1 MGKKL
6 RDEDLV
12 LNIVVN
18 GDRGQKEIGEL
29 ERAVK
34 DTNKELQALER
45 SEKKLR
51 RSGKLNSEQYK
62 AVNQAIEDKN
72 KALSLAQSRLQS
84 LRSQVDVNKMSLVD
98 LRREMYRIRRLR
110 DLAVPYTK
118 QWIEHEKRLNQ
129 VNTRYQEL
137 NGRARETGS
146 SLQKMA
152 GRFNHYIG
160 VMTAGFASLI
170 AAISGI
176 RKTINDFAEFDD
188 KLADVM
194 KTTNL
199 TKIEVRELN
208 EELKK
213 IDSRTSQNDLL
224 GLARVA
230 GKLGIQ
236 GKEDILGFVR
246 AADQIGVALSED
258 LGGDVESAITQVGK
272 LVDIFKVSEDIP
284 LEQALLKVGSS
295 INQLGMAT
303 TANEGY
309 IVEFTRRMAGVGPLA
324 DINITKLM
332 GMAATLDSL
341 GQTSEVSTTALSK
354 LFLEMAKN
362 SDAFAKYASMDVK
375 AFKELLDTDANEA
388 FIRVLEGVK
397 RNSDGLTS
405 LSETLGDLGQ
415 DGGRVIGVLG
425 SLANNTQLLREQQEL
440 SNQAFEKGTS
450 LTEEFGLKNET
461 AQAQLDKARKGLQ
474 NMVVELG
481 EKLLPVMTVSTNG
494 FSYFVRI
501 LSVLFDFVSD
511 NWRVL
516 SLLTVALVSY
526 STALLVSNSYTKI
539 AIIQAKLKVF
549 WDNAM
554 LASTQLLAAA
564 QMVLAGNIKG
574 ATQAIRVF
582 NSVAKINPWVALA
595 SIIAVVG
602 VAVYQYSKGLTSAE
616 KAQRKLNDIQVSAEK
631 SIVREKLEMEQ
642 LLAVARDK
650 TRSDEDRLKAIQALQ
665 KLSPDYLGNLSLETI
680 NTKEATDATDAYIAS
695 LLKKASV
702 QAAEDELVE
711 LQKKRIEAL
720 KTGQA
725 EELSFWQKT
734 KLAVLSFGNEEALVN
749 DVREQYRKENREAM
763 EADFQAQEEL
773 LTGFIKRNVDL
784 NKKLNPSI
792 EEDDDT
798 TTTTTTTTNGG
809 SIKPKT
815 NAKSNLE
822 KQLQQQAEYRQ
833 KIIDG
838 QKSLVEQEKL
848 AYEERLRQ
856 AGIYGKDVTELTA
869 EENTVR
875 EALQEQY
882 YNNINQLDAEAV
894 EGFINNNQS
903 RFERELQQLRTLNN
917 EKYKEIKTLEDAKA
931 LLQDDLSQ
939 EALDGL
945 KNLRQAQQEVDKKF
959 IRDEEQMVKEHLQG
973 FMAQLNSLMA
983 GGEVEGLDLA
993 DKLLSDEERQVLAD
1007 RIADIKEKLSELGL
1021 KSGTEI
1027 AEDEGLRNTGV
1038 DVLGFSAEDWDAF
1051 YTRLEGGK
1059 VRMDD
1064 IAQAANALGQIWTQY
1079 NEFKSASE
1087 RKELQEY
1094 KQINDQKQAA
1104 LKKRLDQGVI
1114 SQDEYNEQVDELNL
1128 QLDKKTAVHERNQA
1142 KRERNVA
1149 LMAAIVNTAQAVT
1162 SALTAGPVMGPILA
1176 GIIGGMGLLQ
1186 IAKIRNE
1193 PLPEIPGAED
1203 GGYMDVVRSQD
1214 KKMFRSRGFI
1224 RSGFVD
1230 KPKVLVGENGT
1241 EFIANNE
1248 AYQNPTIRPVLNAID
1263 TAQRNGT
1270 ISSIN
1275 LEKVMAKRMELFTLP
1290 GRQRGGYSRKKSP
1303 VPVPSIQP
1311 DPEVMDLIRRNND
1324 LMNSLQ
1330 KQISKGIRA
1339 DVSLLGKRG
1348 FYEAEKVYNEIKNNT
1363 EL

>member
-12 LNIVVN
+12 LNIIVN
-18 GDRGQKEIGEL
+18 GDKGKKEIGAL
-29 ERAVK
+29 ERAIK
-34 DTNKELQALER
+34 DTTAELSALE
-45 SEKKLR
+45 SQEKNLR
-51 RSGKLNSEQYK
+51 LSGKKNTEQYK
-62 AVNQAIEDKN
+62 AVTAAIKQKN
-72 KALSLAQSRLQS
+72 DALVLSEARLKSLKQGLDLNS
-84 LRSQVDVNKMSLVD
+84 MS
-98 LRREMYRIRRLR
+98 LR
-110 DLAVPYTK
+110 DLRSEMNR
-118 QWIEHEKRLNQ
+118 ISRLRNIADPGSKNWQ
-129 VNTRYQEL
+129 KHDAQLKIVSDRYRHVRAQSELTGNSIQSMSSKATR
-137 NGRARETGS
+137 A
-146 SLQKMA
+146 
-152 GRFNHYIG
+152 IG
-160 VMTAGFASLI
+160 AI
-170 AAISGI
+170 AASVTTVIAAFSGI
-176 RKTINDFAEFDD
+176 RKATDMFAAFDD
-188 KLADVM
+188 QVAEVM
-194 KTTNL
+194 KTTGLLKEEVLEIDQNL
-199 TKIEVRELN
+199 RNFDTRSSQ
-208 EELKK
+208 EE
-213 IDSRTSQNDLL
+213 LL
-224 GLARVA
+224 GLGRVA
-230 GKLGIQ
+230 GKLGIDMQ
-236 GKEDILGFVR
+236 EDVEGFIR

-258 LGGDVESAITQVGK
+258 LGGDVEKAINDVGK
-272 LVDIFKVSEDIP
+272 LVDIFGQTEEFGI
-284 LEQALLKVGSS
+284 EQALLKTGSA
-295 INQLGMAT
+295 INELGASS
-303 TANEGY
+303 TANEAY
-309 IVEFTRRMAGVGPLA
+309 LVDFTKRLGGVAPA
-324 DINITKLM
+324 ANIAISDIL
-332 GMAATLDSL
+332 GLGATLDQF
-341 GQTSEVSTTALSK
+341 GQSVETSGTAMSQLIVNMFDDTANYAKIAGMEVSDFTK
-354 LFLEMAKN
+354 LLE
-362 SDAFAKYASMDVK
+362 
-375 AFKELLDTDANEA
+375 TDANEA
-388 FIRVLEGVK
+388 LITLLEAVKGNDSSMTALVGRLKELGIDGARATQVVSVLST
-397 RNSDGLTS
+397 NT
-405 LSETLGDLGQ
+405 ET
-415 DGGRVIGVLG
+415 
-425 SLANNTQLLREQQEL
+425 LREQQIL
-440 SNQAFEKGTS
+440 ANQAFEEGNS
-450 LTEEFGLKNET
+450 ISDEFAIKNET
-461 AQAQLDKARKGLQ
+461 AAAKLEKARNQVNLLW
-474 NMVVELG
+474 VDLG
-481 EKLLPVMTVSTNG
+481 QKLFPVITAGNQIFSTFLSTIITLIG
-494 FSYFVRI
+494 FIQENWKIISALTAAIVTYNAA
-501 LSVLFDFVSD
+501 LFIT
-511 NWRVL
+511 N
-516 SLLTVALVSY
+516 T
-526 STALLVSNSYTKI
+526 YTKI
-539 AIIQAKLKVF
+539 AIVQSKLKVF

-554 LASTQLLAAA
+554 RASTLLAAA
-564 QMVLAGNIKG
+564 AQALFAGNITR
-574 ATQAIRVF
+574 ATAAMKIF
-582 NSVAKINPWVALA
+582 NSVSKVNPWVALA
-595 SIIAVVG
+595 SVIIGAG
-602 VAVYQYSKGLTSAE
+602 VAIYQFSKQLTSAE
-616 KAQRKLNDIQVSAEK
+616 KAQRKLNDVQLQAEK
-631 SIVREKLEMEQ
+631 AIVREKIEMEQ

-650 TRSDEDRLKAIQALQ
+650 TKSDEERLKAIEALQ
-665 KLSPDYLGNLSLETI
+665 KLSPKYLSNLSLETI
-680 NTKEATDATDAYIAS
+680 NTKESKAATDAYIES

-711 LQKKRIEAL
+711 LQKKRLEAM

-725 EELSFWQKT
+725 EELSLWQKT
-734 KLAVLSFGNEEALVN
+734 KLAVLAAANDQSLVN

-773 LTGFIKRNVDL
+773 LTGFIQKNRDL
-784 NKKLNPSI
+784 NEKLKPVT
-792 EEDDDT
+792 EEDDT
-798 TTTTTTTTNGG
+798 TTTTTTITTNGG
-809 SIKPKT
+809 SKPKT
-815 NAKSNLE
+815 NSKSSLE

-894 EGFINNNQS
+894 EGFIQNNQS

-945 KNLRQAQQEVDKKF
+945 KNLRQAQKEVDKKF

-973 FMAQLNSLMA
+973 LMAQLNSLMA

-1007 RIADIKEKLSELGL
+1007 RIADVKEQLSELGL

-1027 AEDEGLRNTGV
+1027 AEDEGLRNSGV

-1059 VRMDD
+1059 TRMDD

-1079 NEFKSASE
+1079 NEFKAASE

-1094 KQINDQKQAA
+1094 KQVNDQKQAA

-1114 SQDEYNEQVDELNL
+1114 SQDEYNEQIDELNL

-1193 PLPEIPGAED
+1193 PLPEIPGAEE
-1203 GGYMDVVRSQD
+1203 GGYLDVVRAQD

-1224 RSGFVD
+1224 SSGFVD

-1241 EFIANNE
+1241 EFVANNE
-1248 AYQNPTIRPVLNAID
+1248 AYQNPTIRPVLDAID

-1275 LEKVMAKRMELFTLP
+1275 LEKVMARRMELFTLP
-1290 GRQRGGYSRKKSP
+1290 GRQQGGYSRPKNP
-1303 VPVPSIQP
+1303 APTPAPQP
-1311 DPEVMDLIRRNND
+1311 DPEVMDLIKRNND
-1324 LMNSLQ
+1324 LMNSLN

-1348 FYEAEKVYNEIKNNT
+1348 FYEAEKDYDEIIQNT
-1363 EL
+1363 DL

>member
-1 MGKKL
+1 M
-6 RDEDLV
+6 ES
-12 LNIVVN
+12 
-18 GDRGQKEIGEL
+18 Q
-29 ERAVK
+29 
-34 DTNKELQALER
+34 
-45 SEKKLR
+45 EKKLR
-51 RSGKLNSEQYK
+51 LSGKKNTEQYK
-62 AVNQAIEDKN
+62 AVTAAIKQKN
-72 KALSLAQSRLQS
+72 DALVLSEARLKSLKQGLDLNS
-84 LRSQVDVNKMSLVD
+84 MS
-98 LRREMYRIRRLR
+98 LR
-110 DLAVPYTK
+110 DLRSEMNR
-118 QWIEHEKRLNQ
+118 ISRLRNIADPGSKNWQ
-129 VNTRYQEL
+129 KHDAQLKIVSDRYKHVRAQSELAGNSIQSMSSKATR
-137 NGRARETGS
+137 AIGS
-146 SLQKMA
+146 
-152 GRFNHYIG
+152 
-160 VMTAGFASLI
+160 I
-170 AAISGI
+170 AASVTAVIAAFSGV
-176 RKTINDFAEFDD
+176 RKATDMFAAFDD
-188 KLADVM
+188 QVAEVM
-194 KTTNL
+194 KTTGLLKEEVLEIDQNL
-199 TKIEVRELN
+199 RDFDTRSTQ
-208 EELKK
+208 EE
-213 IDSRTSQNDLL
+213 LL
-224 GLARVA
+224 GLGRVA
-230 GKLGIQ
+230 GKLGIDMQ
-236 GKEDILGFVR
+236 EDVEGFIR

-258 LGGDVESAITQVGK
+258 LGGDVEQAINDVGK
-272 LVDIFKVSEDIP
+272 LVDIFGQTEEFGI
-284 LEQALLKVGSS
+284 EQALLKTGSA
-295 INQLGMAT
+295 INELGASS
-303 TANEGY
+303 TANEAY
-309 IVEFTRRMAGVGPLA
+309 LVDFTKRLGGVAPA
-324 DINITKLM
+324 ANIAISDIL
-332 GMAATLDSL
+332 GLGATLDQF
-341 GQTSEVSTTALSK
+341 GQSVETSGTAMSQLIVNMFDDTANYAKIAGMEVSDFTRL
-354 LFLEMAKN
+354 LE
-362 SDAFAKYASMDVK
+362 
-375 AFKELLDTDANEA
+375 TDANEA
-388 FIRVLEGVK
+388 LITLLEAVKGNDSSMTALVGRLKELGIDGARATQVVSVLST
-397 RNSDGLTS
+397 NT
-405 LSETLGDLGQ
+405 ET
-415 DGGRVIGVLG
+415 
-425 SLANNTQLLREQQEL
+425 LREQQNL
-440 SNQAFEKGTS
+440 ANQAFIEGNS
-450 LTEEFGLKNET
+450 ISDEFAIKNET
-461 AQAQLDKARKGLQ
+461 AAAKLEKARNQVNLLW
-474 NMVVELG
+474 VELG
-481 EKLLPVMTVSTNG
+481 QKLFPVITAGNEIFSTFLSFIIALIG
-494 FSYFVRI
+494 FI
-501 LSVLFDFVSD
+501 QDNWKIISVL
-511 NWRVL
+511 
-516 SLLTVALVSY
+516 TAAIVSY
-526 STALLVSNSYTKI
+526 NAALFITNSYTKI
-539 AIIQAKLKVF
+539 AIAQSKLKVF

-554 LASTQLLAAA
+554 RASTQLLAAA
-564 QMVLAGNIKG
+564 QMLLVGNIKG
-574 ATQAIRVF
+574 AAQAMRIF
-582 NSVAKINPWVALA
+582 NAVAKINPWVALA
-595 SIIAVVG
+595 SVIIAAG
-602 VAVYQYSKGLTSAE
+602 VAIYQFSTALTSAE
-616 KAQRKLNDIQVSAEK
+616 KAQRKLNDVQLQAEQ

-725 EELSFWQKT
+725 EELSLWQKT
-734 KLAVLSFGNEEALVN
+734 KLAVLAAANDQSLVN

-773 LTGFIKRNVDL
+773 LTGFIEKNIDL
-784 NKKLNPSI
+784 NKKLNPVI
-792 EEDDDT
+792 EEDDNDA
-798 TTTTTTTTNGG
+798 TTTTTTNTNGG
-809 SIKPKT
+809 SNKPKT
-815 NAKSNLE
+815 KAKSNLE
-822 KQLQQQAEYRQ
+822 KQLEQQAEYRQ

-838 QKSLVEQEKL
+838 QKSLIEQEKL

-894 EGFINNNQS
+894 EGFIQNNQS

-917 EKYKEIKTLEDAKA
+917 EKYKEIKTLEDAKL

-973 FMAQLNSLMA
+973 LMAQLNSLMA

-1007 RIADIKEKLSELGL
+1007 RIADVKEQLSELGL

-1059 VRMDD
+1059 TRMDD

-1114 SQDEYNEQVDELNL
+1114 SQDEYNEQIDELNL

-1230 KPKVLVGENGT
+1230 KPK
-1241 EFIANNE
+1241 
-1248 AYQNPTIRPVLNAID
+1248 
-1263 TAQRNGT
+1263 
-1270 ISSIN
+1270 
-1275 LEKVMAKRMELFTLP
+1275 TLP
-1290 GRQRGGYSRKKSP
+1290 EYTP
-1303 VPVPSIQP
+1303 F
-1311 DPEVMDLIRRNND
+1311 M
-1324 LMNSLQ
+1324 
-1330 KQISKGIRA
+1330 
-1339 DVSLLGKRG
+1339 
-1348 FYEAEKVYNEIKNNT
+1348 
-1363 EL
+1363 